1 MMARAWHFMRPVRLS
16 LAEFEAL
23 PIGDPMNGMGTPWRR
38 YRTQI
43 KIGARDVWHRTSR
56 QYQFGVPVYFATPIT
71 IVLTR
76 ESTT

>member
-1 MMARAWHFMRPVRLS
+1 MARGWHFMRPVRLS
-16 LAEFEAL
+16 LQEFEAL
-23 PIGDPMNGMGTPWRR
+23 QICNPLNGGGRPWHS

-56 QYQFGVPVYFATPIT
+56 QYQFGEPVYFATPIT